1 MSCQEEVHRDDD
13 LAHRLVDSRV
23 PRAAV
28 YALEVDDPRADP
40 PRRSQIDPSPR
51 MTVALFVEATAKASA
66 SERADVDLARTVV
79 SAPVPAKMANPAE
92 GARETDGRA
101 ASTAHDLT
109 HAHDADPVAVR
120 GDVTFAAAANAPP
133 AFPVKS
139 LRVESPNSSL
149 QSPDDEYATRANR
162 STPIDRPSAR
172 PRVDEVPTPA
182 PRGDAP
188 AHPTAPASLTDPVDA
203 RAAASRRGD
212 SPDSTGVARP
222 PGGGGGGGARRANAH
237 GNGTNPAPL
246 VFDEASREACA
257 RCFSA
262 TDDEGRLRELCA
274 MGQKELQETFRTAF
288 RRATTSN
295 NNQWLRR
302 RIAGAL
308 GIENAFAPS
317 SHAVARDVGSLTGAR
332 GGRGGG
338 AGAGFAGDAAAGTV
352 FAEDGV
358 RKSSRAAKPKILDFL
373 PSAVCVK
380 VANEAPGASAIDRR
394 VRVFWPAEGAFFS
407 GLVVAFNAKNGK
419 HKIRYDDGDVEE
431 VLLAAERIEW
441 VEPGEDETKIQP
453 RAPAIAAGGGA
464 LSSKAKAVVVAK
476 PKMTTFVVPVAG
488 KPAEVLAELGPAW
501 PTPGAHVWG
510 RVRGHGW
517 WPGVVIKPTGA
528 DAIPASA
535 DAAAMRRVRFFDNT
549 GAAGAPHDLL
559 PFLEYAPTLS
569 NAKKSAGFQRAMK
582 LARASFEKAAKRG
595 HESNLASM
603 TKSQQATAA
612 KAAVGLIPDAVA
624 ATECKR
630 KHVDLAD
637 VGGGKRGKID
647 VAGGVMAELEAAR
660 VVEASLKAAPVA
672 KPPVKRSHKK
682 GQGLKARAAA
692 EAAGLPWP
700 PPKPAKPEGARGRG
714 RGSVK
719 PSNGGVELPGLGRV
733 GADAG
738 DQLGLLSRKLEALQT
753 RVVPLAIA
761 ASQHL
766 RKQLQLSQLSASR
779 GGQPHPGVM
788 MTDRERA
795 TLLEEMESL
804 QRLLSWSDP
813 SRGGAA
819 DGQHPSLFDHDAFDG
834 AGARADAAAAMRAER
849 DGSDPDLARLDARWE
864 RDGLDPIEMAMLR
877 GDADEPM
884 VMSAMDASAMDAPT
898 MDASA
903 MDVDMNGDGVWFTGE
918 EDALDAAALL
928 SAPEPAEDAVADVI
942 AQGQNAAEPGAN
954 ADANADANAEANAP
968 AAPGPIKTETR
979 RCTRTA
985 ETRCVSR

>member
-1 MSCQEEVHRDDD
+1 
-13 LAHRLVDSRV
+13 
-23 PRAAV
+23 
-28 YALEVDDPRADP
+28 
-40 PRRSQIDPSPR
+40 
-51 MTVALFVEATAKASA
+51 MTVAVFAEATAKASA
-66 SERADVDLARTVV
+66 SERTDVDLARTVV
-79 SAPVPAKMANPAE
+79 SAPVPAKMGNPAE
-92 GARETDGRA
+92 GAREADGRA
-101 ASTAHDLT
+101 ASTAHDLP
-109 HAHDADPVAVR
+109 HARDADPVAVR
-120 GDVTFAAAANAPP
+120 GDVTLAAAANASP
-133 AFPVKS
+133 AFPGKS
-139 LRVESPNSSL
+139 LKVESPNSSL
-149 QSPDDEYATRANR
+149 QSPDDNYVARVDR
-162 STPIDRPSAR
+162 STPSDRPSAR
-172 PRVDEVPTPA
+172 PRVDDVPTPA

-188 AHPTAPASLTDPVDA
+188 AHPTAPASLSDPVDGS
-203 RAAASRRGD
+203 AAASPRD
-212 SPDSTGVARP
+212 ASPESAGVAH
-222 PGGGGGGGARRANAH
+222 PGGGGGGGGGRRANGH
-237 GNGTNPAPL
+237 GNGANPAPL

-257 RCFSA
+257 RCFAA

-317 SHAVARDVGSLTGAR
+317 SHAAPRDVGSLAGAR
-332 GGRGGG
+332 GGRVGG
-338 AGAGFAGDAAAGTV
+338 AGAGLLGDVAAGTV
-352 FAEDGV
+352 IAEDGV

-380 VANEAPGASAIDRR
+380 VANEAPGAAAIDRR

-407 GLVVAFNAKNGK
+407 GLVVAFNGKNGK

-441 VEPGEDETKIQP
+441 VEPGEDETKLQP

-510 RVRGHGW
+510 RVKGHGW
-517 WPGVVIKPTGA
+517 WPGVVIKPTAA

-549 GAAGAPHDLL
+549 GAAVHRHDLL

-569 NAKKSAGFQRAMK
+569 NAKKSAGFQTAMK

-595 HESNLASM
+595 LESNLASM

-612 KAAVGLIPDAVA
+612 KAAVGLIPDAAA
-624 ATECKR
+624 ATEGKR

-647 VAGGVMAELEAAR
+647 VAGGVVAELEAAR
-660 VVEASLKAAPVA
+660 AAEASLKPAPLA
-672 KPPVKRSHKK
+672 KPPIKRSHKK

-700 PPKPAKPEGARGRG
+700 PPKPEKPEGARGRG
-714 RGSVK
+714 RGSGK
-719 PSNGGVELPGLGRV
+719 TSNGGASARGFVAGLGRV

-779 GGQPHPGVM
+779 GGQPHPGAI

-819 DGQHPSLFDHDAFDG
+819 GEGEGQHASLFDHDAFDG
-834 AGARADAAAAMRAER
+834 AGARADADAAMRAER

-864 RDGLDPIEMAMLR
+864 RGGLDPIEMAMFR

-884 VMSAMDASAMDAPT
+884 VMSAMDASAAMDAPT
-898 MDASA
+898 M
-903 MDVDMNGDGVWFTGE
+903 MDGDGVWFTGE

-928 SAPEPAEDAVADVI
+928 SAPGPAEDDVAAVI
-942 AQGQNAAEPGAN
+942 AQGQDATATGATGDANVEANVEADVDADRNGGETMNATGRVAMDFAVKANENEATNGGYGSPSSETLATPAARASSPGAPRR
-954 ADANADANAEANAP
+954 ASP
-968 AAPGPIKTETR
+968 ATSDT
-979 RCTRTA
+979 TQ
-985 ETRCVSR
+985 